1 MKTKISYLLSGMLLI
16 LLFNG
21 THAVSKNSTDKGNQV
36 VQAVDNHEAGYINLK
51 SDVTMIL
58 EDKKGKTRKRFF
70 KYTMLESEPLGD
82 KRKFVFERPRDI
94 KGTAVLIH
102 SKVVEDDAQWIFLPA
117 FKRVKR
123 ISSTNK
129 STPFM
134 GSEFSYEDLSSQE
147 LEKYENHYVRHDACD
162 DKECDVI
169 ERVPNFPH
177 SLYSKLVVYVDKKD
191 NRYRKI
197 IYFDKKGKKIKTQTL
212 SDYKLYSDRYLL
224 PNKMVMVN
232 HKNGKKTTMLWEDIK
247 LKTNIVKRH
256 FNVSALKRS
265 H

>member
-1 MKTKISYLLSGMLLI
+1 MKTKINFILMAFFLI
-16 LLFNG
+16 LPLTVTQAF
-21 THAVSKNSTDKGNQV
+21 AKNSSDKGNQV
-36 VQAVDNHEAGYINLK
+36 VRAVDNHEAGYINMR

-58 EDKKGKTRKRFF
+58 EDKQGKTRKRFF
-70 KYTMLESEPLGD
+70 KYTMLESDPLGD
-82 KRKFVFERPRDI
+82 QRKFVFERPRDI

-147 LEKYENHYVRHDACD
+147 LEKYDNRYVSSEECD
-162 DKECDVI
+162 GKECDVI

-224 PNKMVMVN
+224 PNKLVMIN